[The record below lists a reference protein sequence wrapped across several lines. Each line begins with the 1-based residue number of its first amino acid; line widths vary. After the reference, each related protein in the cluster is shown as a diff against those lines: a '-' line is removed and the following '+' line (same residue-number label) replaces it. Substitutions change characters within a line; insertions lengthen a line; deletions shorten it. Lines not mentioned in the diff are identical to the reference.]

1 MKTKVA
7 LLLILMLL
15 PGLASAAKVHSG
27 APGCMSAELLDQLL
41 HAILNNDQATGE
53 TLLQN
58 GCIILNQDV
67 DAKLLEARAD
77 KVHVTVSNDKG
88 SLDMWVPI
96 KYYAE

>member
-7 LLLILMLL
+7 LLLVLTLL
-15 PGLASAAKVHSG
+15 PSLAFASKVHTGS
-27 APGCMSAELLDQLL
+27 PGCMTAELLDQLL
-41 HAILNNDQATGE
+41 QAIVSNDQTTGE
-53 TLLQN
+53 NLLKN

-67 DAKLLEARAD
+67 DAKLLESRSD

-96 KYYAE
+96 KYFEQ